1 MSRFVNKQ
9 VVSVCAAAAMTCAV
23 GATLLA
29 QRAPQTKAEVAKPG
43 GKIPNA
49 PKLALVK
56 VADGFN
62 DPTNVASAFDGSGRL
77 FVVERVGRIKIV
89 DKDGKVL
96 PQPFLDLPNDGFQQN
111 LPWELV
117 AIDYRCSQ

>member
-56 VADGFN
+56 VAESATSRATIEPSGE
-62 DPTNVASAFDGSGRL
+62 PCSARSTAS
-77 FVVERVGRIKIV
+77 
-89 DKDGKVL
+89 
-96 PQPFLDLPNDGFQQN
+96 
-111 LPWELV
+111 
-117 AIDYRCSQ
+117 